1 MQQANAILQSC
12 RHIPVLLPEVVSWL
26 APRQDGWYLDGT
38 LGLGG
43 HAEGILEAGGR
54 GCRLVGLDRDPRALA
69 LARGRLSRFGAQV
82 TAVQARFS
90 EVARVLKECGAPPL
104 DGALVDI
111 GVSSMQLDE
120 GERGFSFIH
129 DGPLDMRMDASGG
142 DPGARELVNRAP
154 FAALKQILS
163 EYGEEPLAGKIA
175 RAIVDA
181 RQRAPI
187 ATTRELAE
195 VVVEAYPPRWRAT
208 ARNHP
213 ATRVFQALRIAVND
227 ELGELKAFLRAIPG
241 LLKPGARLCVI
252 SFHSLED
259 RLVKNAIRDEA
270 RGCVCPPQLA
280 RCMCG
285 HVRRLAPL
293 TRKPVLPSPEE
304 TAANPRAASARL
316 RVAERVKE
324 G

>member
-1 MQQANAILQSC
+1 MQQATPLLSG

-26 APRQDGWYLDGT
+26 APRPGGWYLDGT

-43 HAEGILEAGGR
+43 HAEGILEAGG
-54 GCRLVGLDRDPRALA
+54 GACRLVGLDRDSQALD
-69 LARGRLSRFGAQV
+69 LAEKRLARFGAQV

-90 EVARVLKECGAPPL
+90 EAARVLKECGAPLL

-120 GERGFSFIH
+120 GGRGFSFIH
-129 DGPLDMRMDASGG
+129 DGPLDMRMDAAGG
-142 DPGARELVNRAP
+142 SPGARELVNRAP
-154 FAALKQILS
+154 FASLQRILS

-187 ATTRELAE
+187 ATTLELAE
-195 VVVEAYPPRWRAT
+195 VVAGAYPPKWRAT

-213 ATRVFQALRIAVND
+213 ATRTFQALRIAVND

-259 RLVKNAIRDEA
+259 RLVKNAIRDES

-285 HVRRLAPL
+285 HARRLAPL
-293 TRKPVLPSPEE
+293 TRKPVVPSPEE

-316 RVAERVKE
+316 RVAERVGE
-324 G
+324 A